1 MSDTSRMVGA
11 LPVGAVEDSVRHA
24 LSEDLGRAGDITTN
38 SVVPVD
44 AMLSGTISAREAGRI
59 AGVDLAVA
67 SFRQLDRGI
76 KIEVQKGDGSDVLP
90 GDPLFILNGNARAI
104 LTAERTALNF
114 LGHLSGIATATHRLV
129 QAVEGTAAQICCT
142 RKTTPG
148 MRVFEKHAV
157 RMGGGVNHRFGLDDA
172 VLIKD
177 NHLAMAG
184 GVRQAVEAARANVG
198 HMVRIEVEVD
208 TLEQLNEALEVGV
221 EIILLDNMSPETLRE
236 AVKRNENRAVL
247 EASGGITLETVRLVA
262 DAGVDLISVG
272 WITHS
277 AACLDLGL
285 DHSPLS
291 L

>member
-24 LSEDLGRAGDITTN
+24 LAEDLGRAGDITTN